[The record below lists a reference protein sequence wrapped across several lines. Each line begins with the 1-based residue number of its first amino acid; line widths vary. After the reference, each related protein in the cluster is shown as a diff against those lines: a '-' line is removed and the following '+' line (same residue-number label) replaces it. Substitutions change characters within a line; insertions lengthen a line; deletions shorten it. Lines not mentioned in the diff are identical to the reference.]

1 MRATIILLAATA
13 LFVAPAAAE
22 VAETYDV
29 EAGRL
34 TGLGS
39 NVAID
44 VTAHGTDPVGVWLAT
59 GRGTSYSFDDGE
71 SWYVYNRLHGLP
83 AENLSAIF
91 SVGGRIWVASNH
103 TEFIQDRL
111 MTLSDGLTYS
121 DDDGETWTTIDFG
134 SGGLN
139 IPYVIGGDRTIFD
152 ITGHADSGFF
162 NHRPIDNDANWLFAS
177 AFAGGL
183 LASQDGGLNWRRI
196 FASRLDSIQ
205 YSYTSEAPS
214 LRNRYFSCVADT
226 SHGDSL
232 FLWAGTAAGI
242 FQYVFAPPRSKLYT
256 HWINCVA
263 FCDTCS
269 SGDGSRLFAGGDNG
283 LNLGS
288 AAGGR
293 FESRFEV
300 DGLPGQEVSSV
311 VSIGDVVLA
320 GTLDPSS
327 GASTGLAISTDQGDT
342 FGEVSGPWVGAN
354 SIVSDF
360 ATING
365 RVYAAS
371 QQAGLFV
378 STDSGMIWS
387 QVPLDTWYS
396 DQNLLTANALEVFD
410 DTLLVGT
417 DSGLIALTLDAGG
430 AITDAAHQPFYDTDT
445 TSAKIIRIRIQWFEN
460 ATTPG
465 TYDSAIV
472 WTVHRPLYFSG
483 VSMVA
488 RRAQSGVWTHFRRDI
503 TVYDV
508 NFFSDTVFAVGE
520 TGIWF
525 HPSGGEMTN
534 FFWAQQYLND
544 NPDTTVTDNLNQDTV
559 TVMEVR
565 GDTVVFGCSNGLAIS
580 RNRGSTFRIY
590 RPNTDT
596 LSADFVVNHTYL
608 TSLGGLAGDFIPS
621 LGVQYQPSAPA
632 RVWAGCRPADYGYI
646 GISYGQY
653 DGEGA
658 LVWNV
663 VNENEYAWNF
673 EFMDDT
679 TIFAAT
685 SSGLLKT
692 FGGLDSLDTEWGTVA
707 LTDAT
712 SGETLVAA
720 GTPVYGLSLVGPYL
734 WVGTDD
740 GTVRINSDDLGDQRL
755 FLRVD
760 STTPADEVYAFPVPF
775 RPSEGQPVDF
785 HFVVEEAGNVTLEV
799 YDFAMN
805 LVATPINNF
814 YYPAGIYPSQGH
826 QGNTWDGYNDKG
838 DLVAVGVYYF
848 KIKFDSGE
856 TRWGKLA
863 VIP

>member
-1 MRATIILLAATA
+1 VRATIRLLAALA
-13 LFVAPAAAE
+13 LLVAPAAAE
-22 VAETYDV
+22 VAETYSV

-39 NVAID
+39 SVAID
-44 VTAHGTDPVGVWLAT
+44 ITAHGCDSCVWLAT
-59 GRGTSYSFDDGE
+59 GHGISYSHDDGV
-71 SWYVYNRLHGLP
+71 SWYTYNRLHGLP

-91 SVGGRIWVASNH
+91 SVGGRIWIASNH
-103 TEFIQDRL
+103 NEFIQDRQ

-121 DDDGETWTTIDFG
+121 DDDGETWITIDFG
-134 SGGLN
+134 SDGLN

-152 ITGHADSGFF
+152 ITGHEDVGFL
-162 NHRPIDNDANWLFAS
+162 NHRANDTTDWLFAS

-183 LASQDGGLNWRRI
+183 LASQDGGLHWRRI
-196 FASRLDSIQ
+196 FASRMDSIQ
-205 YSYTSEAPS
+205 YSYTTEAPS
-214 LRNRYFSCVADT
+214 YRNRYFSCVADT

-232 FLWAGTAAGI
+232 FLWTGTAAGI
-242 FQYVFAPPRSKLYT
+242 FQYVFAPPQSKLYS
-256 HWINCVA
+256 HRINAVA

-269 SGDGSRLFAGGDNG
+269 DGNGSRLFVGGDNG
-283 LNLGS
+283 LSLGS

-293 FESRFEV
+293 FESRFEI
-300 DGLPGQEVSSV
+300 DGLPGQEISAL
-311 VSIGDVVLA
+311 VSIGGNVLA
-320 GTLDPSS
+320 GTVDPTTDT
-327 GASTGLAISTDQGDT
+327 STGLAISTDQGDSFT
-342 FGEVSGPWVGAN
+342 AVPGLLTGAD
-354 SIVSDF
+354 SIVSDL
-360 ATING
+360 AIVDG
-365 RVYAAS
+365 RVYAAA

-378 STDSGMIWS
+378 SADSGLTWS
-387 QVPLDTWYS
+387 PVPLDDWYS
-396 DQNLLTANALEVFD
+396 DEALLTANALAVLD

-417 DSGLIALTLDAGG
+417 DSGLVALTLDAGG
-430 AITDAAHQPFYDTDT
+430 AIIDAAHQPFFDTDT
-445 TSAKIIRIRIQWFEN
+445 TSAKIVRVRVQWFEN

-472 WTVHRPLYFSG
+472 WTVHRPLDVSG
-483 VSMVA
+483 VPMVA
-488 RRAQSGVWTHFRRDI
+488 RRAVSGAWTHFRRDVG
-503 TVYDV
+503 VYDV

-525 HPSGGEMTN
+525 SPLGGEMTN
-534 FFWAQQYLND
+534 FFWARQYLND
-544 NPDTTVTDNLNQDTV
+544 NPDTTVLDNLDQDTV

-565 GDTVVFGCSNGLAIS
+565 GDTVVFGCSNGVAIS

-590 RPNTDT
+590 RANTDT

-608 TSLGGLAGDFIPS
+608 TSWGGLAGDFIPA
-621 LGVQYQPSAPA
+621 LAVQYRGDSLTA
-632 RVWAGCRPADYGYI
+632 RIWAGCRPAEYGYT
-646 GISYGQY
+646 GISYGEY
-653 DGEGA
+653 DSTGIMKWHTVYEDDF
-658 LVWNV
+658 
-663 VNENEYAWNF
+663 AWNF

-679 TIFAAT
+679 TAFAAT

-692 FGGLDSLDTEWGTVA
+692 LGSLDSLDTEWDTVA
-707 LTDAT
+707 LTNAT

-720 GTPVYGLSLVGPYL
+720 GTSTYGIGLVGQYL

-740 GTVRINSDDLGDQRL
+740 GTVRINRNDLGDKEL

-775 RPSEGQPVDF
+775 RPAQGQPVDF
-785 HFVVEEAGNVTLEV
+785 HFVVEEAGSVTLEV

-805 LVATPINNF
+805 LVATPINNS
-814 YYPAGIYPSQGH
+814 YYEAGIYPSQGR
-826 QGNTWDGYNDKG
+826 QGKTWDGRNDKG

-848 KIKFDSGE
+848 KVKLGSGE

>member
-1 MRATIILLAATA
+1 VRAIIRLLAALA
-13 LFVAPAAAE
+13 LLVAPAAAE
-22 VAETYDV
+22 VAETYNV

-44 VTAHGTDPVGVWLAT
+44 ITAHGTDSVGVWLAT
-59 GRGTSYSFDDGE
+59 GRGISYSFDDGE
-71 SWYVYNRLHGLP
+71 SWYVYNRQHGLP

-103 TEFIQDRL
+103 NEFIQDQL
-111 MTLSDGLTYS
+111 MTLSNGLTYS

-134 SGGLN
+134 STGLN

-152 ITGHADSGFF
+152 ITGHTDSLFF
-162 NHRPIDNDANWLFAS
+162 NDRPPDSSTAHWLFAA

-183 LASQDGGLNWRRI
+183 LASQDGGIHWRRI
-196 FASRLDSIQ
+196 FASRMDSIQ
-205 YSYTSEAPS
+205 YSYPNEAPS

-232 FLWAGTAAGI
+232 FLWTGTAAGI
-242 FQYVFAPPRSKLYT
+242 FQYVFAPPRSKLYSR
-256 HWINCVA
+256 WINCVA

-269 SGDGSRLFAGGDNG
+269 SGDGSRLFIGGKSG
-283 LNLGS
+283 VSLGS
-288 AAGGR
+288 AAGGG
-293 FESRFEV
+293 FESRFEI
-300 DGLPGQEVSSV
+300 DGLPGREVSAL
-311 VSIGDVVLA
+311 VSIGDNVIV
-320 GTLDPSS
+320 GTIDPT
-327 GASTGLAISTDQGDT
+327 ADTSTGLAISIDQGDT
-342 FGEVSGPWVGAN
+342 FAAVSGAGTGADA
-354 SIVSDF
+354 IVPDF
-360 ATING
+360 AVVDG
-365 RVYAAS
+365 RVYAAAR
-371 QQAGLFV
+371 QAGLFV
-378 STDSGMIWS
+378 STDSGLTWS
-387 QVPLDTWYS
+387 DVPLDAWYS
-396 DQNLLTANALEVFD
+396 DLTLLTANAVAVFD

-417 DSGLIALTLDAGG
+417 DSGLIALTMDAGG
-430 AITDAAHQPFYDTDT
+430 AIVDTAYQPFYDTDT
-445 TSAKIIRIRIQWFEN
+445 TSARVVRIRIQWFEN
-460 ATTPG
+460 MTTPG

-472 WTVHRPLYFSG
+472 WTVHRPLDLSG

-520 TGIWF
+520 NGIWF
-525 HPSGGEMTN
+525 SPWGTEMTN

-559 TVMEVR
+559 TMMEVR

-580 RNRGSTFRIY
+580 HNRGCTFRIY

-608 TSLGGLAGDFIPS
+608 TSLGGLAGDFVPS
-621 LGVQYQPSAPA
+621 LAVQYRDAAPA
-632 RVWAGCRPADYGYI
+632 RVWVGARPAEMGGQ
-646 GISYGQY
+646 GISAGEY
-653 DGEGA
+653 DSTGIMKWHT
-658 LVWNV
+658 VY
-663 VNENEYAWNF
+663 ENDFAWNF
-673 EFMDDT
+673 EFMGDSAL
-679 TIFAAT
+679 AAT
-685 SSGLLKT
+685 SLGLLLSD
-692 FGGLDSLDTEWGTVA
+692 GSLDALNTPWDTVA
-707 LTDAT
+707 LTDQT

-720 GTPVYGLSLVGPYL
+720 GTSVYGLSVVGSYL

-740 GTVRINSDDLGDQRL
+740 GTVRISRSDLGDQQL
-755 FLRVD
+755 YLRVD
-760 STTPADEVYAFPVPF
+760 STTPPDEVYAFPVPF
-775 RPSEGQPVDF
+775 RPSQEQTVDF
-785 HFVVEEAGNVTLEV
+785 HFAVEEAGNVTVEV

-805 LVATPINNF
+805 LVATPINNL
-814 YYPAGIYPSQGH
+814 YYEAGVYPSQGH
-826 QGNTWDGYNDKG
+826 QGRTWDGRNGKG

-848 KIKFDSGE
+848 KVVLGSGE

>member
-1 MRATIILLAATA
+1 MRATIRLLAALA
-13 LFVAPAAAE
+13 LLVAPAAAE
-22 VAETYDV
+22 VAETYNV

-34 TGLGS
+34 PGLAS
-39 NVAID
+39 SVAID
-44 VTAHGTDPVGVWLAT
+44 ITAHGADSVGVWLAT
-59 GRGTSYSFDDGE
+59 GRGISYSFDDGE
-71 SWYVYNRLHGLP
+71 NWYTYNRLHGLP

-91 SVGGRIWVASNH
+91 SVGGLVWVASNH
-103 TEFIQDRL
+103 NEFIQDRL

-134 SGGLN
+134 STGLN

-152 ITGHADSGFF
+152 ITGHKDIGFL
-162 NHRPIDNDANWLFAS
+162 NHRVNDTTDWLFAS

-183 LASQDGGLNWRRI
+183 LASQDGGLSWRRI
-196 FASRLDSIQ
+196 FASRMDSIQ
-205 YSYTSEAPS
+205 YSYTTEAPS

-232 FLWAGTAAGI
+232 FLWTGTAAGV
-242 FQYVFAPPRSKLYT
+242 FQYVFAPPRTKLYS
-256 HWINCVA
+256 HWINGLA
-263 FCDTCS
+263 FCDNCS
-269 SGDGSRLFAGGDNG
+269 SGEGSRLFAGGDNG
-283 LNLGS
+283 LSLGS

-293 FESRFEV
+293 FESRFEI
-300 DGLPGQEVSSV
+300 DGLPGREVSAL
-311 VSIGDVVLA
+311 VSIGVNVLA
-320 GTLDPSS
+320 GTVDPT
-327 GASTGLAISTDQGDT
+327 ADTSTGLAISTDQGDT
-342 FGEVSGPWVGAN
+342 FGEVSGPWMGADAT
-354 SIVSDF
+354 VSDF
-360 ATING
+360 AKING
-365 RVYAAS
+365 RVYAAA
-371 QQAGLFV
+371 QHAGLFV
-378 STDSGMIWS
+378 SADSGLTWS
-387 QVPLDTWYS
+387 EVPLNAWYS
-396 DQNLLTANALEVFD
+396 NQRLLRANALAVLD

-430 AITDAAHQPFYDTDT
+430 AILDTAHQPFFDTDT
-445 TSAKIIRIRIQWFEN
+445 TSTKVVRIRIQWFEN

-472 WTVHRPLYFSG
+472 WTVHRPLDLSG
-483 VSMVA
+483 TPMVA
-488 RRAQSGVWTHFRRDI
+488 RRAQSGTWTHFRRDVG
-503 TVYDV
+503 VYDI

-525 HPSGGEMTN
+525 SPRGEEMTN
-534 FFWAQQYLND
+534 FFWARLYLND
-544 NPDTTVTDNLNQDTV
+544 YPDTTVLDNLDQDTV
-559 TVMEVR
+559 TAMEVR

-580 RNRGSTFRIY
+580 HNRGSTFRIY

-621 LGVQYQPSAPA
+621 LAVQYRDSTPA
-632 RVWAGCRPADYGYI
+632 RVWAGARPAEMGGI
-646 GISYGQY
+646 GISFGEY
-653 DGEGA
+653 DSTGIMKWQTVYEDDF
-658 LVWNV
+658 
-663 VNENEYAWNF
+663 AWNF

-685 SSGLLKT
+685 SSGLLMT
-692 FGGLDSLDTEWGTVA
+692 VDSLQRLSTEWDTVA
-707 LTDAT
+707 LIDTT

-720 GTPVYGLSLVGPYL
+720 GTSVYGLSLVGPYL

-740 GTVRINSDDLGDQRL
+740 GTVRINRNDLSDQQL

-760 STTPADEVYAFPVPF
+760 LTTPADEVYAFPVPF
-775 RPSEGQPVDF
+775 RPTQGQTVDF
-785 HFVVEEAGNVTLEV
+785 HFVVDKAGNVTVAV

-805 LVATPINNF
+805 LVATPINNL
-814 YYPAGIYPSQGH
+814 YYDAGIYPSQGH
-826 QGNTWDGYNDKG
+826 QGNTWNGYNDKG

-848 KIKFDSGE
+848 KVVFESGE